1 MTMLSNTQIKTDFT
15 THIPRSHREIP
26 FNYTSSNDWQI
37 VSFLLGK
44 DIANTLEE
52 LRELRVT
59 GRSARLLMAF
69 LGEIL
74 IYRRNP
80 YLFEE
85 LLISPARRK
94 RMLEN
99 AQKHLNI
106 IERNVSDERVQKVI
120 TASWQLLSDFEKD
133 LNATLP
139 LRRKMKKEFGA
150 VVGVDNVLVDPFS
163 FVSHATDATD
173 WRLYLPVAV
182 VMPDKE
188 EQIAPLLTAISQMNL
203 KAIPRGGGTGL
214 TGGAIPLQDNCVVI
228 NTERLNRIRG
238 TQEVEFTLWNG
249 TTETAQVLEVE
260 VGVVTE
266 QAHQYASRR
275 GLVFATDPTS
285 AWASTI
291 GGNIAENA
299 GGKVAVRWG
308 TCIDNLISWKMAMP
322 SGQCWEVRRTDH
334 QLRKILHH
342 DTVTFEVA
350 NEQNEIIKTVV
361 LKGDEIRKKGLWKDI
376 TNKALGGVPGLQK
389 EGTDGLITSAKFI
402 LYPKYEAM
410 RTICLEFFGQN
421 MDEASRVIIELSKTF
436 PFPDSGEDT
445 LVALEHFD
453 DEYVR
458 AIDYQ
463 VKSDQFKTPKAVL
476 LIDIAGHS
484 DTQTQN
490 GINKIRAILENYPNT
505 KIIEAKDSAEA
516 ERFWADRKRFGAI
529 AKRTNAFKMNED
541 IVIPLEALPEFS
553 RYIDDMNVKEERYAQ
568 LKFLHRAASIIQ
580 NPPLEKNPASFSE
593 RAYLA
598 LELCENSKQR
608 LENADEKTLREVSI
622 LTQFR
627 QEFAELA
634 RGFPKMI
641 EAVEHAYQ
649 EIRDRRIV
657 LATHMHAG
665 DGNVHVNL
673 PILSN
678 DRDMLARADHVIDD
692 VMVKVMSLEGVV
704 SGEHGIG
711 VTKLKYLDPKTV
723 DDLRTYRKEV
733 DPNGL
738 MNPKK
743 LDDLGVLEYIF
754 TPSFNL
760 LDLEARILQHRQLA
774 ELAGK
779 IAHCVRCGKC
789 KPDCGVFY
797 PTEGL
802 FYHPRN
808 KNLAIGAII
817 EALLFDAQREY
828 STKFELLKYLEEVSD
843 HCTTCHK
850 CLKPCPVNIDTAEVS
865 ILERQIL
872 ADLGYKNTPAATKLT
887 LRYLNSDSPM
897 FNKVFRTAVLD
908 IGIKGQQIAQKVV
921 QPLKS
926 KTGLFKHYPLQ
937 LLDSAMPSVPK
948 NTLRDFLPPCK
959 DDEVLVFEPEEP
971 AERTVFYFPGC
982 GSERMVSDISMAAI
996 HLASKLKTRLILP
1009 PPFLCCGFPAQANG
1023 MSELH
1028 SQNNLKVT
1036 IMLNQIRD
1044 MFAHLDFD
1052 GCVVTCG
1059 TCEEGLNQ
1067 METANLFGG
1076 RLIDLSAFALEQ
1088 GLTLEGEVTSKTYLY
1103 HTPCHDSLDGKA
1115 LKVMEKLGGFGEVT
1129 TVPDC
1134 CSEAGTMSL
1143 SRPDITNGML
1153 HRKRASIQKAMPES
1167 GKATILTNCPSCIQG
1182 LGRNKDMGLETEHL
1196 TVALAR
1202 KFSGEN
1208 WQEEFKLQA
1217 AKAKAVSF

>member
-1 MTMLSNTQIKTDFT
+1 MQPSTAT
-15 THIPRSHREIP
+15 TLNSTISIPRSHREIP

-37 VSFLLGK
+37 VSFLLGSE
-44 DIANTLEE
+44 IADTLED
-52 LRELRVT
+52 LRGLRVT
-59 GRSARLLMAF
+59 GRSARLLMPF
-69 LGEIL
+69 FGEIL

-80 YLFEE
+80 YLFQE
-85 LLISPARRK
+85 LLASAGRRK
-94 RMLEN
+94 RMFEN
-99 AQKHLNI
+99 AEKHLDI
-106 IERNVSDERVQKVI
+106 IDRNTGGNEQVKKVVL
-120 TASWQLLSDFEKD
+120 ASRQLLADFRSDVK
-133 LNATLP
+133 NIP
-139 LRRKMKKEFGA
+139 WLRRRMKKELGA
-150 VVGVDNVLVDPFS
+150 VIGVDNVLVDPFS

-188 EQIAPLLTAISQMNL
+188 EQIAPLLTAIADMNL

-214 TGGAIPLQDNCVVI
+214 TGGAIPLRSNCVVI
-228 NTERLNRIRG
+228 NTEKLNRIRG
-238 TQEVEFTLWNG
+238 TQDMSFHLWDG
-249 TTETAQVLEVE
+249 KTEIAPVLEVE
-260 VGVVTE
+260 VGVITE

-299 GGKVAVRWG
+299 GGKCAVRWG
-308 TCIDNLISWKMAMP
+308 TCIDNLISWQMAMP
-322 SGQCWEVRRTDH
+322 NGKRWEVHRTDH
-334 QLRKILHH
+334 QLRKILP
-342 DTVTFEVA
+342 DDDVTFEVTDDSG
-350 NEQNEIIKTVV
+350 ELIKKVV
-361 LKGDEIRKKGLWKDI
+361 LKGSEIRKKGLWKDI

-402 LYPKYEAM
+402 LYPKYEAT

-436 PFPDSGEDT
+436 PFPDNGEDT
-445 LVALEHFD
+445 LIALEHFD

-463 VKSDQFKTPKAVL
+463 VKSSQFKTPKAVL

-484 DTQTQN
+484 PEQTQN

-505 KIIEAKDSAEA
+505 KLFEAKDEAEA

-553 RYIDDMNVKEERYAQ
+553 RYIDEVNIQEERYAQ
-568 LKFLHRAASIIQ
+568 LKFLNRAASIIHH
-580 NPPLEKNPASFSE
+580 PPLEKNPASFGE
-593 RAYLA
+593 RANLA
-598 LELCENSKQR
+598 LELYENSKKS
-608 LENADEKTLREVSI
+608 LETADEKTLRELSV

-627 QEFAELA
+627 QAFAELA
-634 RGFPKMI
+634 RGFPKII
-641 EAVEHAYQ
+641 ETIEHAYQ
-649 EIRDRRIV
+649 EVRDRRIV

-678 DRDMLARADHVIDD
+678 DRDMLKRADEVIDE
-692 VMVKVMSLEGVV
+692 VMHKVISLEGVV

-711 VTKLKYLDPKTV
+711 VTKLKYLDKKTL
-723 DDLRTYRKEV
+723 DALRAYRNEV
-733 DPNGL
+733 DPSGL
-738 MNPKK
+738 MNPGK
-743 LDDLGVLEYIF
+743 LDDFHVLEHIF

-760 LDLEARILQHRQLA
+760 LGLEARILQHGQLE
-774 ELAGK
+774 ELANK

-797 PTEGL
+797 PTGSL

-828 STKFELLKYLEEVSD
+828 STRFELLKYLEEVSD

-850 CLKPCPVNIDTAEVS
+850 CAKPCPVNIDTAEVS

-872 ADLGYKNTPAATKLT
+872 ADWGYKNTPIATKMT
-887 LRYLNSDSPM
+887 LRYLNSGSPT
-897 FNKVFRTAVLD
+897 FNKVFRAVVLQA
-908 IGIKGQQIAQKVV
+908 GLAGQQLAHKVAEPLKPKKGQ
-921 QPLKS
+921 
-926 KTGLFKHYPLQ
+926 FKHYPLQ
-937 LLDSAMPSVPK
+937 LLGSPMPSVPSK
-948 NTLRDFLPPCK
+948 TLRDLLPACN
-959 DDEVLVFEPEEP
+959 DDQVLVFEPEEE

-982 GSERMVSDISMAAI
+982 GSERMVSTISMATI
-996 HLASKLKTRLILP
+996 HILSKLKTRLILP

-1023 MSELH
+1023 LSELH
-1028 SQNNLKVT
+1028 SQNNLRVT
-1036 IMLNQIRD
+1036 ILLNQIRD
-1044 MFAHLDFD
+1044 MFTHLDFD
-1052 GCVVTCG
+1052 GCIVTCG
-1059 TCEEGLNQ
+1059 TCREGLNE
-1067 METANLFGG
+1067 METAKLFGG
-1076 RLIDLSAFALEQ
+1076 RLVDLSRFALEQ
-1088 GLTLEGEVTSKTYLY
+1088 GLTLEGEVVSKSYLY

-1115 LKVMEKLGGFGEVT
+1115 LEVMEKLGGFGDVT

-1134 CSEAGTMSL
+1134 CRSGNNVA
-1143 SRPDITNGML
+1143 IT
-1153 HRKRASIQKAMPES
+1153 S
-1167 GKATILTNCPSCIQG
+1167 
-1182 LGRNKDMGLETEHL
+1182 
-1196 TVALAR
+1196 
-1202 KFSGEN
+1202 
-1208 WQEEFKLQA
+1208 
-1217 AKAKAVSF
+1217 